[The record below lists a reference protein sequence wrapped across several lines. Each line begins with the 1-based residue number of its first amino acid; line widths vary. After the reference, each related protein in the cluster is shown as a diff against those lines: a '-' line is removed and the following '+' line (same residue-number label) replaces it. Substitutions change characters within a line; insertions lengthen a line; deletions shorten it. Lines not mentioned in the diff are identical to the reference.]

1 MALKL
6 VPHDHEILRHK
17 IPTFDFNNPPTDPAD
32 LAGKLA
38 EFMIKKNGLFLTAP
52 QVGLPYRA
60 FVMVGNPP
68 FAIFNP
74 RLVDETTKEEVLEEI
89 SLSRPNLTLKI
100 KRPSIIKVRFQD
112 MDGNTHT
119 EKFIGLTARLIQQGI
134 DYLDGIDYTRRANPI
149 HLQRALNKKKQLDRA
164 AK

>member
-1 MALKL
+1 MELKL
-6 VPHDHEILRHK
+6 VQNNIFTGQKLPA
-17 IPTFDFNNPPTDPAD
+17 FDFNNPPVNPAE
-32 LAGKLA
+32 LAANIA
-38 EFMIKKNGLFLTAP
+38 EYMLKSNGMFLSAP
-52 QVGLPYRA
+52 QVGLPYRV
-60 FVMVGNPP
+60 FTMIGNPP

-74 RLVDETTKEEVLEEI
+74 RIVDETTTEVMLEET
-89 SLSRPNLTLKI
+89 SLSNPNLIVKV

-119 EKFIGLTARLIQQGI
+119 EKFIGMTSRLFQQGL
-134 DYLDGIDYTRRANPI
+134 DYLDGIDYTRRAHPI

>member
-1 MALKL
+1 MELKL
-6 VPHDHEILRHK
+6 KPFDDALLREK
-17 IPTFDFNNPPTDPAD
+17 AATFDFSNFEIHPHELSGA
-32 LAGKLA
+32 LA
-38 EFMIKKNGLFLTAP
+38 ECMLKNNGLFLTAP

-74 RLVDETTKEEVLEEI
+74 RIVDETTAEVMLEEV
-89 SLSRPNLTLKI
+89 SLSRPNLILKI
-100 KRPSIIKVRFQD
+100 KRPSAIKIRFQD

-119 EKFIGLTARLIQQGI
+119 EKFIGLTARLIQQSI
-134 DYLDGIDYTRRANPI
+134 DYLNGMDYTKRAHPI

>member
-6 VPHDHEILRHK
+6 VPYDHEILRQK
-17 IPTFDFNNPPTDPAD
+17 TSVFDFSNPPVDPAI
-32 LAGKLA
+32 LSGELA
-38 EFMIKKNGLFLTAP
+38 EHMINKNGLFLTAP
-52 QVGLPYRA
+52 QCGLPYRA
-60 FVMVGNPP
+60 FVMAGNPP

-74 RLVDETTKEEVLEEI
+74 RVVDETTKEEILEEI
-89 SLSRPNLTLKI
+89 SLSRPNLILKI

-119 EKFIGLTARLIQQGI
+119 EKFVGLTARLIQQSI

>member
-1 MALKL
+1 MELKL
-6 VPHDHEILRHK
+6 VAIDKLVREK
-17 IPTFDFNNPPTDPAD
+17 TSTFDFSNPPVNPHQ
-32 LAGKLA
+32 LVGNLA
-38 EFMIKKNGLFLTAP
+38 ELMLKKNGMFLSAP
-52 QVGLPYRA
+52 QVGLPYRV
-60 FVMVGNPP
+60 FTMIGNPP

-74 RLVDETTKEEVLEEI
+74 RIIDETTAEVTLEET
-89 SLSRPNLTLKI
+89 SLSYPNLILKV

-119 EKFIGLTARLIQQGI
+119 EKFIGMTSRIFQQGL
-134 DYLDGIDYTRRANPI
+134 DYLNGVDYTKRAHPI